1 MSMSEIH
8 IKPPLR
14 LKERLEILCM
24 EMVEKGILFSEAMEQ
39 FERCFIAEVV
49 RRNDGNLIRS
59 AASLGIHRNTLS
71 KKIKRQKAPWNVHV
85 RKSQTPHP

>member
-1 MSMSEIH
+1 MSESQV
-8 IKPPLR
+8 KQPLR
-14 LKERLEILCM
+14 LKERLETLCT
-24 EMVEKGILFSEAMEQ
+24 EMIDKGILFSEAMDQ

-71 KKIKRQKAPWNVHV
+71 KKVGHRRKR
-85 RKSQTPHP
+85 